1 MNKKNIKNYWN
12 IFYKKKLI
20 FKESSFARFTYNNIP
35 KLKKRK
41 IIDIGCGN
49 GRDSFFFNKKGFDV
63 LGIDISKT
71 AIKENNLMSNKELS
85 FLYFDVEKDTM
96 FKKFDIIYS
105 RFFIHALSENGEDNF
120 IKLINKIKKRGTLIF
135 LEFRNSNDSIFDK
148 FKDKK
153 HNDFINFGN
162 GHYRRFLDTSKFI
175 EKFSKKTKSRNIYLR
190 SSKNLSIVKKDNP
203 NLSRAIFRF

>member
-162 GHYRRFLDTSKFI
+162 GHYR
-175 EKFSKKTKSRNIYLR
+175 
-190 SSKNLSIVKKDNP
+190 
-203 NLSRAIFRF
+203 